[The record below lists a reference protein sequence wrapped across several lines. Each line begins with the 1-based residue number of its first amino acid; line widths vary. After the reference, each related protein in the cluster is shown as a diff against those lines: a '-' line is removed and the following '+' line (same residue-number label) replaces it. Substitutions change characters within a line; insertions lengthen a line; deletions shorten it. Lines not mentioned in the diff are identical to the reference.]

1 MRVVEIFVSKQ
12 GEGLW
17 AGVESVFIRTLGC
30 HLRCGFCDTEY
41 ASWESGNG
49 LELSVEEIVG
59 RIIIHRKRHVVLTG
73 GEPMLHAEM
82 VPLSKM
88 LEREGLKITIET
100 SGTLELPVRAHLMSI
115 SPKLSNSIP
124 FAAGEDVIRRHEYNR
139 AKPEIVRQMIK
150 KYDYQLKFV
159 IDRPQDFLEMEKYL
173 EELPGAKP
181 TRILLMPQA
190 RTPEEMREKETWIR
204 EYAQQK
210 GYRYAPRMQLEW
222 YGNRRGT

>member
-17 AGVESVFIRTLGC
+17 TGVESVFVRTLGC

-41 ASWESGNG
+41 AFWESGNG

-59 RIIIHRKRHVVLTG
+59 RVIIHRKRHVVLTG

-82 VPLSKM
+82 VPLTKM
-88 LEREGLKITIET
+88 LEKEGLKVTIET
-100 SGTLELPVRAHLMSI
+100 SGTLVLPVRAHLMSI
-115 SPKLSNSIP
+115 SPKLSNSTP
-124 FAAGEDVIRRHEYNR
+124 FGANKDVIRRHQYNR
-139 AKPEIVRQMIK
+139 TRMDVVRQMIK

-159 IDRPQDFLEMEKYL
+159 IDRPEDFLEVEKYL
-173 EELPGAKP
+173 EDLPGAKP
-181 TRILLMPQA
+181 TRVLMMPQA
-190 RTPEEMREKETWIR
+190 RSLEEMREKETWML

-210 GYRYAPRMQLEW
+210 GFRYSPRMQLEW
-222 YGNRRGT
+222 YGNKRGT